1 MAAMI
6 GLFIRKLEQFG
17 TLSHEERQVI
27 ENLPIN
33 VRQVAAN
40 HDIAREGQRSDA
52 CMLLLSGMVCRY
64 RLLQNGQRQIM
75 SFHFPGDILD
85 LTSLLLGNM
94 DHNIGALTPIE
105 VAPIAHATLLDW
117 TERYPR
123 LGRLLW
129 QDTLVD
135 AAVFR
140 EWVVNVGRR
149 SVYARTA
156 HLLCEMVTRLSAV
169 GLVHDDVCDLPIT
182 PAELADATGLSI
194 VHVNRALQEL
204 RSKQLVDLRDT
215 ALVLLNWEG
224 LQQAGGFNPGYLHQ
238 RVLSTAA

>member
-1 MAAMI
+1 MI

-17 TLSHEERQVI
+17 TLSNEERQVI
-27 ENLPIN
+27 EALPIEA
-33 VRQVAAN
+33 RQIAA
-40 HDIAREGQRSDA
+40 DQDVAREGQHSSE

-75 SFHFPGDILD
+75 SFHFPGDVLD
-85 LTSLLLGNM
+85 LTGLLLGRL
-94 DHNIGALTPIE
+94 DHNIGALTQVE
-105 VAPIAHATLLDW
+105 VAPVAHATLLDW

-169 GLVHDDVCDLPIT
+169 GLMHDNVCNLPIS

-204 RSKQLVDLRDT
+204 RSKHLVDLRDT
-215 ALVLLNWEG
+215 ALVMLDWAG
-224 LQQAGGFNPGYLHQ
+224 LQRAAGFDPAYLHQ
-238 RVLSTAA
+238 RNMFTAA